1 MKTVENF
8 VEFNLSDE
16 SAIICQDGITHV
28 VCFDFPT
35 IGGWIGN
42 TPKISKVVECWNEE
56 QIDLPLDNS
65 VEKLNELQV
74 LINKN
79 YSYETNV

>member
-16 SAIICQDGITHV
+16 SAIICQDGITYV
-28 VCFDFPT
+28 VCFDFQT
-35 IGGWIGN
+35 IGGWSGN
-42 TPKISKVVECWNEE
+42 TPKISKVVECYNEE
-56 QIDLPLDNS
+56 ETVLTTE
-65 VEKLNELQV
+65 VTEEKLNELQV